1 MHKNFRPIIVVS
13 VTNNERHGVVRSTVS
28 MAIVFNES
36 RSSKSLTTSRGKRFS
51 PFLGVHY
58 RKFYIIYFIFGQ
70 NRLFF
75 FFFLGGGRKKRCGGV
90 SPRAPCRFPLLLLR
104 LPTQQ
109 TPEFGGGGKKRE
121 GGVKREPPAT
131 WTQPH
136 T

>member
-90 SPRAPCRFPLLLLR
+90 SPRAPCRFPLLLLLLQIHR
-104 LPTQQ
+104 FLLFGTINVSRFNNLEKKIL
-109 TPEFGGGGKKRE
+109 EF
-121 GGVKREPPAT
+121 
-131 WTQPH
+131 
-136 T
+136 

>member
-36 RSSKSLTTSRGKRFS
+36 RSSKSLTAIQGEKILSFPGSPLSEILYYILYFWPESSFS
-51 PFLGVHY
+51 FWAEAERKDAEVY
-58 RKFYIIYFIFGQ
+58 RPGP
-70 NRLFF
+70 L
-75 FFFLGGGRKKRCGGV
+75 V
-90 SPRAPCRFPLLLLR
+90 DSPSSSSGC
-104 LPTQQ
+104 QHN
-109 TPEFGGGGKKRE
+109 TPEFGGGGNKME

>member
-36 RSSKSLTTSRGKRFS
+36 RSSKSLTAIQGEKILSFPGS
-51 PFLGVHY
+51 PLSEILY
-58 RKFYIIYFIFGQ
+58 YILYFWPESS
-70 NRLFF
+70 
-75 FFFLGGGRKKRCGGV
+75 FFLGGGRKKRCGGV